1 MKIYRYLSEDEL
13 NNIINGNVDCIG
25 AYFKRGTLVNT
36 HQYIEDEKYLHFFKY
51 KQSMAE
57 IRNLYRSFKKPFY
70 FCEFEVPKLVL
81 FFAAGKGYYLNH
93 GYKDFEN
100 AVTEYAIKVVNFK
113 PSWLKSFVL
122 DKDKN
127 SIMTDEM
134 YENLFTSDEAIHI
147 NTPNDISTAPRP
159 KTSDTGMGKR

>member
-1 MKIYRYLSEDEL
+1 MKIYRYLSVDEL

-25 AYFKRGTLVNT
+25 AYFKRATPVNT
-36 HQYIEDEKYLHFFKY
+36 HHYMEDEKYLHFFKY
-51 KQSMAE
+51 KQSMDE
-57 IRNLYRSFKKPFY
+57 IRSLYRLYKKPFY

-100 AVTEYAIKVVNFK
+100 AVTEYAIRVVNFK

-122 DKDKN
+122 DKNKN
-127 SIMTDEM
+127 SIMTNEM
-134 YENLFTSDEAIHI
+134 YENLFTSDEASHI
-147 NTPNDISTAPRP
+147 NIPNDISTASKL
-159 KTSDTGMGKR
+159 KTSETSMDKK

>member
-1 MKIYRYLSEDEL
+1 MKVYRYLSEDEL
-13 NNIINGNVDCIG
+13 NNIINGNVGCIG
-25 AYFKRGTLVNT
+25 AYFKRDTPVNT
-36 HQYIEDEKYLHFFKY
+36 HQYMEDEKYLHFFKY
-51 KQSMAE
+51 KQSMDE
-57 IRNLYRSFKKPFY
+57 IRSLYRSYKKPFY

-100 AVTEYAIKVVNFK
+100 AVKEYAVRVVNFK

-122 DKDKN
+122 DKN
-127 SIMTDEM
+127 RNGIMTDDM
-134 YENLFTSDEAIHI
+134 YENLFTSDEASHI
-147 NTPNDISTAPRP
+147 NIPKDISTAPRL